1 MWQNVCVCLVS
12 YKVCVHR
19 TRVVGGL
26 DTPASIFYLTLT
38 ISYYLWSNCR
48 DSRRRGKITTG
59 FVYSPWKS
67 GFMRQHNI
75 EMNWRV
81 NPIRSPKVAIV
92 SSKLSPDSG
101 FTGVEG
107 SRWPCDHLP
116 PVLGQQDRVRQRWQ
130 HFEGRARFNISAII
144 KTLFA
149 SLHDFISGVVCYDG

>member
-1 MWQNVCVCLVS
+1 M
-12 YKVCVHR
+12 
-19 TRVVGGL
+19 VVGGV
-26 DTPASIFYLTLT
+26 DTPASIFYLSG

-107 SRWPCDHLP
+107 SR
-116 PVLGQQDRVRQRWQ
+116 
-130 HFEGRARFNISAII
+130 
-144 KTLFA
+144 
-149 SLHDFISGVVCYDG
+149 

>member
-1 MWQNVCVCLVS
+1 MIVNGVYS
-12 YKVCVHR
+12 I
-19 TRVVGGL
+19 TVVGGL
-26 DTPASIFYLTLT
+26 DAPASIFYLSG

-92 SSKLSPDSG
+92 SLKLSPDSG
-101 FTGVEG
+101 FIGVEG
-107 SRWPCDHLP
+107 SR
-116 PVLGQQDRVRQRWQ
+116 
-130 HFEGRARFNISAII
+130 
-144 KTLFA
+144 
-149 SLHDFISGVVCYDG
+149 